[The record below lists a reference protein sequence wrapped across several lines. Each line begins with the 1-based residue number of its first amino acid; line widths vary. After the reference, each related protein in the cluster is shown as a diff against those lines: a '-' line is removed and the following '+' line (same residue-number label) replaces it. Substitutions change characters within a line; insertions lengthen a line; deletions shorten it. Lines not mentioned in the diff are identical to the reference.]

1 MYYDDFMDIT
11 LSITSRNQVYF
22 PEILVN
28 ALKLISPGKFTL
40 SILSDSRVQIKPVR
54 DVMEFAGKG
63 KDMAHL
69 NIWKNYRDKMETEY
83 EDVR

>member
-1 MYYDDFMDIT
+1 MDIT
-11 LSITSRNQVYF
+11 LSLSSRGLVYF
-22 PEILVN
+22 PEVLQK
-28 ALKLISPGKFTL
+28 ALKLDSPGKFTVSL
-40 SILSDSRVQIKPVR
+40 LDDSKIHVKPVR

-63 KDMAHL
+63 KDKAHL